1 MNRTTHCGRA
11 WRRLALVLLWALGG
25 CAAWAAGFGQPY
37 TWLEAGR
44 VQEVWVDPTLVAEVA
59 HGGSG
64 AATATSPPAAMP
76 GLTPAASPW
85 RGVRLWRLPAGQN
98 ALQALDTL
106 NAAAGASFMPVFR
119 DAPDSRAPMR
129 LLGQGLIVT
138 FRSDWDRARIVQ
150 WADNQ
155 SLTVVRKMPV
165 GAQTYLLRASQ
176 SGVQLLGLVKRLEEA
191 GTVQAVHPNWRRA
204 VTVR

>member
-1 MNRTTHCGRA
+1 VNRTTYCGCA
-11 WRRLALVLLWALGG
+11 RRGLALVLLWALGG
-25 CAAWAAGFGQPY
+25 CAVWAAGFGQPY
-37 TWLEAGR
+37 IWHEAGR
-44 VQEVWVDPTLVAEVA
+44 VHEVWVDPTLVAEVA
-59 HGGSG
+59 HGGRG
-64 AATATSPPAAMP
+64 AAITASPPTAIP

-98 ALQALDTL
+98 ALQALATL
-106 NAAAGASFMPVFR
+106 NAAASASFMPVFR

-129 LLGQGLIVT
+129 LLGQELIVT
-138 FRSDWDRARIVQ
+138 FRSDWDRVRVVQ

-165 GAQTYLLRASQ
+165 GQQTYLLRASQ
-176 SGVQLLGLVKRLEEA
+176 SGVQLLGLVKRLDEA
-191 GTVQAVHPNWRRA
+191 GTVQAVYPNWRRA